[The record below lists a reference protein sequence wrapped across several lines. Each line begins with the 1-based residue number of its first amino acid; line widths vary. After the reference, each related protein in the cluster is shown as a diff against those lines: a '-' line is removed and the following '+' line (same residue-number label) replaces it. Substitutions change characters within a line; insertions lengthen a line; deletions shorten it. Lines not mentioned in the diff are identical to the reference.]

1 MKLKVTIDGKTYE
14 VEVEASEAEQR
25 RPGYIPPTGG
35 AAPTRVVAP
44 TAAQPAQSASGAVAD
59 ESKVCRSPIAGI
71 VVKVSAQVGQAI
83 QANDVLIVLEAMK
96 MEHAL
101 SVPAP
106 MRVKAVHV
114 AEGAQVS
121 PGQLLIELES
131 AS

>member
-35 AAPTRVVAP
+35 AAPTRVMAP
-44 TAAQPAQSASGAVAD
+44 TAAQSSQPASGAVAD

-96 MEHAL
+96 METTITSPVAGTIAK
-101 SVPAP
+101 VNA
-106 MRVKAVHV
+106 AVGDPV
-114 AEGAQVS
+114 QG
-121 PGQLLIELES
+121 GQILIEF
-131 AS
+131 A